1 MKKNK
6 LFILLG
12 LLIILAA
19 CSLDDITGD
28 ESVSEQPILEI
39 YDTPQVFSNKVTR
52 VEWTGVDGDNVNI
65 TYMYVVSTDTTLS
78 TDENADNYVLNK
90 LPLDSTYLEQVSETE
105 TVERSLWSTTTN
117 KYANISFPFD
127 NKNADHHSKINQ
139 EYTITV
145 DDTLEFTESLVF
157 VKSWFYLIAE
167 DETGKMSA
175 VKSKE
180 FFRSNQLPEIAY
192 FRSEKLDMR
201 GFKIYNYKAKNP
213 ALLLEKETEFW
224 KPIEFNW
231 IGNDPD
237 SEPGN
242 IVELSYK
249 YKLYETTGGS
259 KELFY
264 ESAWIPNISKV
275 QLDDELWNQNRRGD
289 YRFELFVKD
298 DAEKIGKD
306 SIVATFSVFPPEF
319 EKGILFLD
327 DTDYDL
333 TYNSATN
340 TGKLGTP
347 DSLSVAT
354 RYKSLFADLGYTES
368 ATDPLKKFDY
378 KVITDIVEIYQ
389 DTVWTFTYNQG
400 VIDTSY
406 QVLDKK
412 RYVSIDDITDYRM
425 VIIASEDRSV
435 QKGIDYN
442 DFGNNLIQY
451 LNVGGK
457 LMFIGNSILLDGTE
471 LGESNFQEPKVMYF
485 GEDDKGKLFKNYFS
499 LNAYITG
506 ETYQKI
512 VKNYGVYNYD
522 FIGAKALF
530 PGLKP
535 LKLDYTKTEQFWAP
549 DSPSVIEAAGLK
561 ENNSVYSGIAALM
574 TNKAENFYGY
584 KSIYDLPV
592 YARNQHDDAD
602 SLVYEVVDSDTLVHD
617 LNWVAKN
624 PITGVVSAQGKVVQ
638 RTGSVGARHTGWGKD
653 DEGNDVVLFKTAFL
667 TMPLV
672 FIDNSDNELSDLFEW
687 LIDWYDLEIDPMAK

>member
-28 ESVSEQPILEI
+28 KSVSEDPILEI
-39 YDTPQVFSNKVTR
+39 YDTPQVFSNKVAR

-65 TYMYVVSTDTTLS
+65 TYRYVVSTDTTLS
-78 TDENADNYVLNK
+78 TDETSENYVLNK
-90 LPLDSTYLEQVSETE
+90 LPLDSTYNEQVSETE
-105 TVERSLWSTTTN
+105 VIEKSLWSTTTN

-175 VKSKE
+175 VESKE

-192 FRSEKLDMR
+192 FRSEKLAMR
-201 GFKIYNYKAKNP
+201 GFKIFDYKAKDP
-213 ALLLEKETEFW
+213 SLLLPKETEFW

-249 YKLYETTGGS
+249 YKLYETTGGTMDM
-259 KELFY
+259 FY
-264 ESAWIPNISKV
+264 ESVWIPNLSKV
-275 QLDDELWNQNRRGD
+275 QLDDELWNKNRRGD

-319 EKGILFLD
+319 GKGILFLD
-327 DTDYDL
+327 DTDYSL
-333 TYNSATN
+333 TYDPATN

-347 DSLSVAT
+347 DSTSVST
-354 RYKSLFADLGYTES
+354 GYKSLFEDLGYSES
-368 ATDPLKKFDY
+368 ATDPLKKLDY
-378 KVITDIVEIYQ
+378 RVITDIVEVYQ
-389 DTVWTFTYNQG
+389 DTVVTYTYNEG
-400 VIDTSY
+400 EIDTTY
-406 QVLDKK
+406 NITDKK
-412 RYVSIDDITDYRM
+412 RYVTLDDITDYRM
-425 VIIASEDRSV
+425 VVIASEDRSV
-435 QKGIDYN
+435 QKGINYN
-442 DFGNNLIQY
+442 DFGKNLIEY

-457 LMFIGNSILLDGTE
+457 LMFVGNSIILDGQE
-471 LGESNFQEPKVMYF
+471 LGESLFQEPKTMYF
-485 GEDDKGKLFKNYFS
+485 GEDDNTGKLFKNYFS
-499 LNAYITG
+499 LSGYTTG

-512 VKNYGVYNYD
+512 KIKDGVFNYD
-522 FIGAKALF
+522 FIGADALF

-535 LKLDYTKTEQFWAP
+535 LKLDYSKTSQFWMP
-549 DSPSVIEAAGLK
+549 DSPSAIEVSGLK
-561 ENNSVYSGIAALM
+561 ENGSVYTGVAALV

-592 YARNQHDDAD
+592 YENYTD
-602 SLVYEVVDSDTLVHD
+602 SLVYEIVDSDTLVHD
-617 LNWVAKN
+617 LYWKSIDPNSGNVIN
-624 PITGVVSAQGKVVQ
+624 QGKVVH

-653 DEGNDVVLFKTAFL
+653 ENGNAVVLFKTAFITL
-667 TMPLV
+667 PLV

-687 LIDWYDLEIDPMAK
+687 LVDWYDLEIDPMAK